1 MAKIILPP
9 RCKKKNRFFYV
20 SNFVSLYSELLL
32 LLTHHCTRPKFSAR
46 LIIKAFQKQDDWNEL
61 EECEGMVLFYVSVCV
76 VNIS

>member
-1 MAKIILPP
+1 M
-9 RCKKKNRFFYV
+9 
-20 SNFVSLYSELLL
+20 SLYSELLL